1 MIPPAVEEISHTRL
15 ARLRG
20 LYKASARKRWAQII
34 VEGPQAVGE
43 LVGYKA
49 GDIRDIYIS
58 EQVASAQEA
67 LIHEALSRKVY
78 CHICPGEQLA
88 ALSPACQ
95 GILAVANMPE
105 SATLADLGEEPKLLL
120 YTAGIQDP
128 GNLGTI
134 IRAGDGAGADGI
146 ILGPG
151 TVDAYS
157 PKVIRSGAGS
167 HFHIPLV
174 HAPLQTVQMW
184 AHQLGIQ
191 VLAADGRGQWDM
203 QALIQSTWESE
214 LLGTPAST
222 IDLRQPTLWLMGNEA
237 HGFTQENL
245 DHVDAT
251 VALPLYGKA
260 ESLNVSLAAGILSYL
275 SALSQRAS

>member
-1 MIPPAVEEISHTRL
+1 MPAHVTEISNTQFS
-15 ARLRG
+15 RLRG
-20 LYKASARKRWAQII
+20 LYKASARKRWSQII
-34 VEGPQAVGE
+34 VEGPQALRE
-43 LVGYKA
+43 LVAHKPGE
-49 GDIRDIYIS
+49 IRDIYVS
-58 EQVASAQEA
+58 EQVAQVHEGLIREA
-67 LIHEALSRKVY
+67 RSRKVY
-78 CHICPGEQLA
+78 CHICPAQQLFE
-88 ALSPACQ
+88 LSVASQ
-95 GILAVANMPE
+95 GILAVARMPE
-105 SATLADLGEEPKLLL
+105 AATLADLGDEPRLLF

-134 IRAGDGAGADGI
+134 IRAADAAGADGV

-167 HFHIPLV
+167 HFHIPLIAV
-174 HAPLQTVQMW
+174 PLDTVYTW

-191 VLAADGRGQWDM
+191 VLAADGHGEWEM
-203 QALIQSTWESE
+203 QALVQSTWESE
-214 LLGTPAST
+214 LLGTPAGT
-222 IDLRQPTLWLMGNEA
+222 IDLRQPTLWLLGNEA

-245 DHVDAT
+245 DRADAT